1 MCCPRYSC
9 LPGRLADRVVDPRQM
24 CKKVLIADDKAIMR
38 EKVKSALTS
47 ILDGHKFLETANGRE
62 AIDLAAHTNPDLIIL
77 DLSMPEMDGIT
88 AAKFLK
94 QSMPNTP
101 IILFTIHNLGEAREY
116 GVDAIISKLNGW
128 GELRKV
134 VHSFACRD
142 REAPTVDVRK

>member
-1 MCCPRYSC
+1 
-9 LPGRLADRVVDPRQM
+9 M
-24 CKKVLIADDKAIMR
+24 CKAVLIADDQPTMR
-38 EKVKSALTS
+38 EKVKSALA
-47 ILDGHKFLETANGRE
+47 LVLNGEKFLEAANGRE
-62 AIDLAAHTNPDLIIL
+62 AIELAAQTKPDLIIL
-77 DLSMPEMDGIT
+77 DVSMPEMDGIT

-94 QSMPNTP
+94 QSMPTTP

-142 REAPTVDVRK
+142 REAPT